1 MDDTGHTEQVERSRS
16 RDAVGRCR
24 RTGTVLERQYRRVTS
39 ASGPKTGIDVRPT
52 A

>member
-1 MDDTGHTEQVERSRS
+1 MDDTGHTERIERARS

-24 RTGTVLERQYRRVTS
+24 LTGTVLERQYRRVTN
-39 ASGPKTGIDVRPT
+39 ASGPQTGIDVRPT

>member
-1 MDDTGHTEQVERSRS
+1 MDDTGHTERVERARS

-24 RTGTVLERQYRRVTS
+24 RTEPILEHQYRRVTS
-39 ASGPKTGIDVRPT
+39 ASGPKTRIDVRPT